1 VVVANSAQ
9 VATGSMVI
17 HPDRPF
23 PLGEVSDRLDGSS
36 RDHIRVDA
44 QQLVVRLLGD
54 DSTVNVFI
62 LGVGVQ
68 AGHVPV
74 APDLIERAIT
84 LNGVAV
90 AKNLAAFA
98 WGRAWVADPE
108 ATAAAAGIATAA
120 AEQPLL
126 QRLTAD
132 LVGYQ
137 SAAYA
142 AQFTAVVERVAAH
155 GHDDLTDA
163 VTRNLYKLMAY
174 KDEYEVARLL
184 LLPESRAQAQS
195 IGGKRTKVTWLLHPP
210 ALRSLG
216 WRNKIRLGGWSTPA
230 FWALRAMRRVRGT
243 PLDVFG
249 WAHVRRVE
257 REMIPEYI
265 AAIDAMLPLVNA
277 DNLPEVL
284 AIATLPDKVRG
295 YEHLKMER
303 ATAYRA
309 ELSRRRAVLT
319 GERVATT
326 K

>member
-1 VVVANSAQ
+1 
-9 VATGSMVI
+9 M
-17 HPDRPF
+17 
-23 PLGEVSDRLDGSS
+23 
-36 RDHIRVDA
+36 
-44 QQLVVRLLGD
+44 RLLGD

-68 AGHVPV
+68 AGHVPID
-74 APDLIERAIT
+74 PDLIERAIT

-90 AKNLAAFA
+90 AKNVAAFA

-108 ATAAAAGIATAA
+108 GTAAAAGIAAA
-120 AEQPLL
+120 APEQPLL
-126 QRLTAD
+126 ERLTAD
-132 LVGYQ
+132 LVDYQ
-137 SAAYA
+137 STAYA
-142 AQFTAVVERVAAH
+142 AKFTDVVERVAAL

-216 WRNKIRLGGWSTPA
+216 WRNKIHLGRWSTPA

-243 PLDVFG
+243 PFDAFG
-249 WAHVRRVE
+249 WAQVRRVE

-265 AAIDAMLPLVNA
+265 AAIGALLPMTTD
-277 DNLPEVL
+277 DNLAEVV
-284 AIATLPDKVRG
+284 AIAALPDKVRG

-309 ELSRRRAVLT
+309 ELSRR
-319 GERVATT
+319 VAALAE
-326 K
+326 